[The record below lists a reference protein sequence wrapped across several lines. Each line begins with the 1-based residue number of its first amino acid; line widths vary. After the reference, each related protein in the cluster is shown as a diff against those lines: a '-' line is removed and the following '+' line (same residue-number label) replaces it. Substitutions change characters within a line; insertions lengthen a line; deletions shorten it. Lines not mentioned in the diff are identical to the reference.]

1 MMTRSMHLFVAVFLV
16 AAVPCVAA
24 IVECGPSGESFSI
37 AGSSTVFP
45 LAELWAKQ
53 YMAMCPGIT
62 ITVESGGSSTGAS
75 RVCAS
80 DKNGGTPVDIG
91 DMSRH
96 WFEKE
101 AVASPNGYLYQCVI
115 GEGSRSVIQMDVAID
130 GLSIAAAKNGTA
142 ASCIQKIGGL
152 TTDQLRWIYTNYG
165 PDDLLAT
172 GWDSSSI
179 TNSDG
184 NQDTHLWSEIDARCD
199 AVEIIIAGPDPLSG
213 TFEFF
218 LENILIDLDNG
229 ETFDPNRPKGYYNST
244 SDEVIVKYTEDN
256 GAVVAFFGYSYYLK
270 DIDLLYAVPIK
281 NDEGNFV
288 LPTPETV
295 SDGTYNPF
303 HRRLFMNLLNDA
315 DSLDNTRPFIQYA
328 FSQNGT
334 EFVDEFGY
342 VAIDE
347 TERQILLE
355 TLPAKGESIYVA
367 PLPSPTTVATF
378 SGPSPPTASQP
389 TSYGNSNGNNNA
401 SGTTQ
406 RHNACM
412 ASIAAIVTAAVF
424 WS

>member
-1 MMTRSMHLFVAVFLV
+1 MTLPILFVLVTFLLTTV
-16 AAVPCVAA
+16 HA

-45 LAELWAKQ
+45 LAELWADE
-53 YMAMCPGIT
+53 YMKSCPGIT
-62 ITVESGGSSTGAS
+62 ITVESGGSSSGAS

-91 DMSRH
+91 DMSRQ

-101 AVASPNGYLYQCVI
+101 ALVSPNGYLYQCVI
-115 GEGSRSVIQMDVAID
+115 GEGSRSVIQVDVAID
-130 GLSIAAAKNGTA
+130 GLSIAALKNGTA
-142 ASCIQKIGGL
+142 ATCVEKIGGL

-184 NQDTHLWSEIDARCD
+184 NDETHLWSEIDARCE
-199 AVEIIIAGPDPLSG
+199 AVEIIIAGPDPESG
-213 TFEFF
+213 TFEYF
-218 LENILIDLDNG
+218 LETILIDLDNG

-244 SDEVIVKYTEDN
+244 KDEDIVKYTEDN
-256 GAVVAFFGYSYYLK
+256 GAVVAFFGYSYFLK
-270 DIDLLYAVPIK
+270 DSALLYAVPIQ

-288 LPTPETV
+288 VPTPDTV

-303 HRRLFMNLLNDA
+303 ARRLYMNLLNDA
-315 DSLDNTRPFIQYA
+315 DSLDNTRPFIYYA
-328 FSQNGT
+328 FSSNGT
-334 EFVDEFGY
+334 DLVSGTGY
-342 VAIDE
+342 VALDE
-347 TERQILLE
+347 TERQLILE
-355 TLPAKGESIYVA
+355 TLPSEGESLFVA
-367 PLPSPTTVATF
+367 PLPAPTSTSTFASPTSVAK
-378 SGPSPPTASQP
+378 QP
-389 TSYGNSNGNNNA
+389 TLYGNNSNET

-406 RHNACM
+406 TINACI
-412 ASIAAIVTAAVF
+412 ASIVAIAATAAY